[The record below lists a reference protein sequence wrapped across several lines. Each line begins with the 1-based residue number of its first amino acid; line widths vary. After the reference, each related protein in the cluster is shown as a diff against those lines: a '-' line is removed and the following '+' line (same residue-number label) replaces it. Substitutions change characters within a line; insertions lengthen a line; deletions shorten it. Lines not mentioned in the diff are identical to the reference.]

1 MMSETEKKLENFR
14 GVITGFRE
22 TAKGN
27 FVFTLADQGDKQ
39 FYLPRDMRAQFR
51 EGDTVSFYATPSA
64 KVPGFYFPLKNAVEI
79 LKPAVNHRDLLADLP
94 EDVKKIFLGMTFYDR
109 GILEGR
115 YRAGAP
121 LEDMIAE
128 IKAKTGPM
136 KISEKT
142 DETEKVEGFKNPAE
156 TPPEPV
162 FKTAAGEVVEVKP
175 PVAAPPKNVFNIS
188 DEIAELEIF
197 LSKAT
202 RPELTDAI
210 NREHREVCWKARR
223 TAFDV
228 WRIGR
233 LLTAEKEKLPHG
245 EWEEFCRQNHPEIAA
260 RTIRNYMKV
269 AEEISKR
276 QIFAVLDQLPVQAY
290 RMLNIVKP
298 PKPEREKISPEEPH
312 VQPPT
317 STDKNEPSSFFK
329 PEEEKAES
337 WEAECPHCHRPIMI
351 NPALKTVEIP
361 AEEALESVEPV

>member
-51 EGDTVSFYATPSA
+51 EGDTVSFYATPSS
-64 KVPGFYFPLKNAVEI
+64 KVPGFYFPLKNAVEV
-79 LKPAVNHRDLLADLP
+79 LKPAVNHRDLLTDLP
-94 EDVKKIFLGMTFYDR
+94 EDVKKVFLGMTFYDR

-142 DETEKVEGFKNPAE
+142 DETKKVGEVKYPAE

-162 FKTAAGEVVEVKP
+162 FKTAAGEVVEVKQSI
-175 PVAAPPKNVFNIS
+175 ATPPKNVFNIS

-197 LSKAT
+197 LSKAM
-202 RPELTDAI
+202 RPELTEAI
-210 NREHREVCWKARR
+210 NREHAELKWKVRR
-223 TAFDV
+223 TAFDI
-228 WRIGR
+228 WKIGR
-233 LLTAEKEKLPHG
+233 MLIAEKETLPHG
-245 EWEEFCRQNHPEIAA
+245 EWEEYCRRTHPEISM
-260 RTIRNYMKV
+260 RTIQNYMKV
-269 AEEISKR
+269 ANEIPKT
-276 QIFAVLDQLPVQAY
+276 QLIAFLDRLPTQTY
-290 RMLNIVKP
+290 RILSVVKP
-298 PKPEREKISPEEPH
+298 PKSKEEAVSIKEPR

-317 STDKNEPSSFFK
+317 PTDKNETVSFFK

-361 AEEALESVEPV
+361 AKEALESVEPV